1 MRRPAFGAVP
11 AFRLPLLAALQKNPA
26 IPAHLRF
33 AAVYTGQSRR
43 YLPPMNDAGPLPTLA
58 DHPLRYELANE
69 LHARPFPSLD
79 APCHVVYLAI
89 KQPRDAANRDRELDR
104 AHLLELL
111 DRFGATHPKP
121 GATHYFGDLGKHRI
135 KWECHTE
142 FVTYTIFTPG
152 VADRAFDPKAFDVLP
167 ADWLSRAPG
176 ARITS
181 ALIRVEVV
189 PEEDE
194 ATVLPKAFEWFVPE
208 SLAVSRILDGTAIMA
223 GDFRID
229 TGGHMRFALFVRP
242 DTGARRIGRI
252 VQRMT
257 EIETYK
263 AMSMLGYRRARDLS
277 GPMGELDRDLT
288 NLISEM
294 TSTEGASEIAL
305 ENLLRVASELERL
318 RAVSTFRF
326 GATAAYEAIVLDR
339 IRVLREERFGG
350 RQTFQEFMARRFDP
364 AMRTVVSTE
373 RRLSAMAERAIRAG
387 DLLRT
392 RVDVERQAQNA
403 ELLSSMDRRADLQ
416 LRLQRT
422 VEGLSVVAISYYAVN
437 LAVYLAYPAT
447 EPLGIS
453 KGMATAALTPVVVL
467 GVWLMI
473 RRIRNAIEH

>member
-1 MRRPAFGAVP
+1 MSD
-11 AFRLPLLAALQKNPA
+11 AAQ
-26 IPAHLRF
+26 R
-33 AAVYTGQSRR
+33 S
-43 YLPPMNDAGPLPTLA
+43 TLV

-79 APCHVVYLAI
+79 APCHVVFLAI
-89 KQPRDAANRDRELDR
+89 KEPKDAAARDREQDR

-121 GATHYFGDLGKHRI
+121 GATHYFGELGMHRI

-152 VADRAFDPKAFDVLP
+152 TADRPFDPAAFDVFP
-167 ADWLSRAPG
+167 SDWLARAPG

-181 ALIRVEVV
+181 AMIRVELLEQS
-189 PEEDE
+189 EEE
-194 ATVLPKAFEWFVPE
+194 SVLPKAFDWFVPE
-208 SLAVSRILDGTAIMA
+208 SLAVSRILDGTAYMA
-223 GDFRID
+223 ADFRID
-229 TGGHMRFALFVRP
+229 SSGHMRFALFVRP

-252 VQRMT
+252 VQRLM

-277 GPMGELDRDLT
+277 EQMSGLDREVT
-288 NLISEM
+288 ALISEM
-294 TSTEGASEIAL
+294 SGAMGAPEDAL
-305 ENLLRVASELERL
+305 RRLLRVASELERL
-318 RAVSTFRF
+318 RAISTFRF

-339 IRVLREERFGG
+339 IRVLREERSGG
-350 RQTFQEFMARRFDP
+350 RQTFQEFMTRRFDP
-364 AMRTVVSTE
+364 AMRTVKSTE
-373 RRLSAMAERAIRAG
+373 QRLSAMAERAIRAG

-437 LAVYLAYPAT
+437 LVAYVAAPVTEPIGVSKTLATALLTPIVVGAVYL
-447 EPLGIS
+447 L
-453 KGMATAALTPVVVL
+453 V
-467 GVWLMI
+467 
-473 RRIRNAIEH
+473 RRIRNSIDH